1 MKKIGLPGLLGL
13 LGALALSG
21 CGHNIVTYSDGI
33 GFETT
38 FRPDSGNFGF
48 VLRYGKVLSATVR
61 ENTLVEMVGEGKGGA
76 EGSASGSA
84 SASGSVTIK
93 TGSQTTGY
101 TVDAIRARKA
111 VTPSADR

>member
-38 FRPDSGNFGF
+38 LNPESYAFGVSF
-48 VLRYGKVLSATVR
+48 RYGKILTACVR
-61 ENTLVEMVGEGKGGA
+61 ENVELEMVGEGKGGA

-93 TGSQTTGY
+93 TGRQVTGY
-101 TVDAIRARKA
+101 TVDAIRARVEKDA
-111 VTPSADR
+111 VR